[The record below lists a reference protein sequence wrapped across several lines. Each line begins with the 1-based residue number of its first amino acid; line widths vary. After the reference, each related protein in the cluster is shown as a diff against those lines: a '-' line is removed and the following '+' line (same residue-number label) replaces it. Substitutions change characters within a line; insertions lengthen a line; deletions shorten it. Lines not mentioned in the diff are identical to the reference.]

1 MSSTLFDSPPYSSL
15 TSPAF
20 DVVASEAH
28 EAITAR
34 QAALDAKWERH
45 RYNRWSCS
53 QEEGLLRFTD
63 ASGAGLEADVQFFGS
78 YHPASASW
86 EWAWNNP
93 HVEVKNAH
101 DARTVRTYGEVHGF
115 APLTTAMLQSTPDEA
130 PLLMAVAAMIA
141 DVEGVFWGPSGDVIT
156 ALGYRNIRP
165 IMRGHAPFATPA
177 AEPSAPAAP
186 RAPKRESIF
195 SIIYHHLRDPLVLKD
210 GKPSFV
216 GTTYVS
222 LTSDAAAGVAPE
234 LLEYMSRSENALTE
248 RGFAAPLRA
257 TGSPSSSI
265 RSVLTLIEHPGD
277 GAFAFVLIG
286 IGKYTGP
293 SIVAS
298 IRTDF
303 ADGVKMYTSNSRI
316 VSRTPSLPNTDGAR
330 FPEVTDVGA
339 LYEVHRARV
348 AERAK
353 TVPMVPTTRGADPL
367 AFEDRESR
375 AFHAFLVQ
383 KGYRRWVG
391 ADSVE
396 STWRG
401 AIGGA
406 WRALSPWKDITLRRD
421 ARKAADIRQQLGV

>member
-1 MSSTLFDSPPYSSL
+1 MPSTLFDSPPYSSL
-15 TSPAF
+15 TSPEF

-45 RYNRWSCS
+45 RYNQWSCS

-93 HVEVKNAH
+93 HVDVKNAH
-101 DARTVRTYGEVHGF
+101 DARTVRAYGEVHGF
-115 APLTTAMLQSTPDEA
+115 APLTAGMLQSTPDEA
-130 PLLMAVAAMIA
+130 PLLMAVAAVVA

-165 IMRGHAPFATPA
+165 IMRGHAPFAKPQ
-177 AEPSAPAAP
+177 AESLAGATRKRPSL
-186 RAPKRESIF
+186 F
-195 SIIYHHLRDPLVLKD
+195 SLIYHHLHDPLVLKR
-210 GKPSFV
+210 GVPSFI
-216 GTTYVS
+216 GTSYVP
-222 LTSDAAAGVAPE
+222 LAPDAAASVAPE
-234 LLEYMSRSENALTE
+234 LMDFLSRSEQALLE
-248 RGFAAPLRA
+248 RGFAAPLRV
-257 TGSPSSSI
+257 TGSRTSSI
-265 RSVLTLIEHPGD
+265 QSVLTLIEHHAD
-277 GAFAFVLIG
+277 GAFAFLLISV
-286 IGKYTGP
+286 GKYSGLN
-293 SIVAS
+293 IVAS

-303 ADGVKMYTSNSRI
+303 ADGVRMYTSNSRV

-330 FPEVTDVGA
+330 FPEMTDVGA
-339 LYEVHRARV
+339 LYDMHRARV
-348 AERAK
+348 AERVK
-353 TVPMVPTTRGADPL
+353 TVPMIPATRGADPL

-383 KGYRRWVG
+383 KGYRRWVS
-391 ADSVE
+391 ADTVG

-406 WRALSPWKDITLRRD
+406 WRALSPWKDITLRRA
-421 ARKAADIRQQLGV
+421 ARKAADIRQRLGFL